1 MGCNSYTVSE
11 LILLRYLIHP
21 IYIHIVLID
30 TFHDIVFIIHVHALT
45 VIQYHVNET
54 IFCIWTFVTF

>member
-1 MGCNSYTVSE
+1 MGCDSCTVSE

-30 TFHDIVFIIHVHALT
+30 TFHDIVFITHVHTLT
-45 VIQYHVNET
+45 EIQYHVNET
-54 IFCIWTFVTF
+54 VLTIFCT